1 MTVGLI
7 LLLAVS
13 VVVFL
18 GFAHRVLD
26 RMHLNDKQAL
36 VAVLLILLGGFV
48 DIPIYR
54 GLWTISLNLGGSV
67 IPVIIAIYVLSR
79 ADTPSETGRGIFSA
93 VATGAALVAI
103 SKVFTFEEGRTII
116 DSIYVFGLVAG
127 AIAYL
132 LGRSRRAAFV
142 GAVLGVVLLDIA
154 HLVEVIVRR
163 IPSTVNLGG
172 AGAFDAVIIAGIIA
186 VGLAE
191 IFGETME
198 RLQRGHIP
206 DSKGNADKVS
216 EAVSHEAETLS
227 EESEE

>member
-36 VAVLLILLGGFV
+36 VAVLLILVGGFV

>member
-1 MTVGLI
+1 MTMGFI
-7 LLLAVS
+7 LLIIVS
-13 VVVFL
+13 IMIFL

-36 VAVLLILLGGFV
+36 VAVLLLFVGGFI
-48 DIPIYR
+48 DIPIHR
-54 GLWTISLNLGGSV
+54 GFPTISLNLGGS
-67 IPVIIAIYVLSR
+67 IFPVIIAVYVLSR
-79 ADTPSETGRGIFSA
+79 ADTQHEVRRGVISA
-93 VATGAALVAI
+93 IATGVALILI

-142 GAVLGVVLLDIA
+142 GAILGIIILDIA
-154 HLVEVIVRR
+154 HLIEVVVKR

-172 AGAFDAVIIAGIIA
+172 AGAFDAVVIAGIIA
-186 VGLAE
+186 VGFTE

-198 RLQRGHIP
+198 LLQTH
-206 DSKGNADKVS
+206 NTS
-216 EAVSHEAETLS
+216 ENKQN
-227 EESEE
+227 EESEDLQK

>member
-1 MTVGLI
+1 M
-7 LLLAVS
+7 LL
-13 VVVFL
+13 
-18 GFAHRVLD
+18 
-26 RMHLNDKQAL
+26 NYNQAL
-36 VAVLLILLGGFV
+36 VAVFLILVGCFV
-48 DIPIYR
+48 DIPINR